1 MSHPD
6 GAQWRRSDTQ
16 QDEPVSRPRLLDQV
30 RDVIRC
36 KHYSIRTEQ
45 TYLDWIKRY
54 ILFHNK
60 QHPAS
65 LSERHVE
72 AFLTHLAV
80 NRNVSSSTQNQA
92 LCAIVFLYRDVLKMT
107 LGVFEQITWAKKP
120 QKLPVVFTR
129 EEVKQL
135 LLQLDGVNWLMG
147 QVLYGAGLRVMECV
161 RLRIKDIDFGYKQ
174 IVVRDGK
181 GKKDRVTM
189 LPEIIIDDLQRHLL
203 KVKKIHEND
212 LTAGHGAVYLP
223 YALERKYQN
232 ANRSWSWQYVFPASR
247 RSIDP
252 RSGIER
258 RHHISE
264 SVPQRAVKNAIRRSG
279 IAKAG
284 SCHSL
289 RHSFATHL
297 LEAGYDIRTV
307 QELLGHKDVS
317 TTMIYT
323 HVLNRGGRAV
333 NSPTDTLFQ
342 S

>member
-107 LGVFEQITWAKKP
+107 LGKFEQITWAKKP

-135 LLQLDGVNWLMG
+135 LSTGMQKCTKNGNEKCTTSRKPVMVKSSFKGGDGHDFMG
-147 QVLYGAGLRVMECV
+147 AIHGHFGITSARV
-161 RLRIKDIDFGYKQ
+161 
-174 IVVRDGK
+174 
-181 GKKDRVTM
+181 
-189 LPEIIIDDLQRHLL
+189 
-203 KVKKIHEND
+203 
-212 LTAGHGAVYLP
+212 
-223 YALERKYQN
+223 
-232 ANRSWSWQYVFPASR
+232 
-247 RSIDP
+247 
-252 RSGIER
+252 
-258 RHHISE
+258 
-264 SVPQRAVKNAIRRSG
+264 
-279 IAKAG
+279 
-284 SCHSL
+284 
-289 RHSFATHL
+289 
-297 LEAGYDIRTV
+297 
-307 QELLGHKDVS
+307 EL
-317 TTMIYT
+317 
-323 HVLNRGGRAV
+323 A
-333 NSPTDTLFQ
+333 
-342 S
+342 

>member
-60 QHPAS
+60 QHPAG

-80 NRNVSSSTQNQA
+80 NRNVASSTRNQA

-120 QKLPVVFTR
+120 QKLPVVFTP

-135 LLQLDGVNWLMG
+135 LLQL
-147 QVLYGAGLRVMECV
+147 A
-161 RLRIKDIDFGYKQ
+161 
-174 IVVRDGK
+174 
-181 GKKDRVTM
+181 
-189 LPEIIIDDLQRHLL
+189 
-203 KVKKIHEND
+203 
-212 LTAGHGAVYLP
+212 LTFYYDSINPPQFSPLGSIQP
-223 YALERKYQN
+223 
-232 ANRSWSWQYVFPASR
+232 R
-247 RSIDP
+247 RSSNTCNEPPHFLQIFAP
-252 RSGIER
+252 R
-258 RHHISE
+258 
-264 SVPQRAVKNAIRRSG
+264 
-279 IAKAG
+279 
-284 SCHSL
+284 
-289 RHSFATHL
+289 
-297 LEAGYDIRTV
+297 
-307 QELLGHKDVS
+307 
-317 TTMIYT
+317 
-323 HVLNRGGRAV
+323 NRFK
-333 NSPTDTLFQ
+333 T
-342 S
+342 